1 MFLILCGA
9 NAAGGS
15 NINCKFSDLVATE
28 MAKAQTHES
37 GSSNIDGKFDLLWGN
52 DRPISD
58 LVATEMAKAQTHES
72 TLTNCGASAM
82 CNEGLSTLEENSML
96 FMRNSLHFMKHI

>member
-9 NAAGGS
+9 GVVRAS
-15 NINCKFSDLVATE
+15 NVECKFSD
-28 MAKAQTHES
+28 S
-37 GSSNIDGKFDLLWGN
+37 
-52 DRPISD
+52 
-58 LVATEMAKAQTHES
+58 VATEMAKAQTHES

-82 CNEGLSTLEENSML
+82 CNEGLTTLKENSML

>member
-1 MFLILCGA
+1 MLELIS
-9 NAAGGS
+9 AAG
-15 NINCKFSDLVATE
+15 
-28 MAKAQTHES
+28 
-37 GSSNIDGKFDLLWGN
+37 SNIDGKFDLLWDN

-82 CNEGLSTLEENSML
+82 CNEGLTTLEENSML